1 MLISC
6 RLWED
11 SLEDLRGQ
19 YVRAK
24 SQSIDAY
31 ANNSLL
37 REQSETILGSIDGL
51 RGLASVSTDGAPS
64 DAPVENELSPL
75 RQR

>member
-6 RLWED
+6 RLSED

-24 SQSIDAY
+24 SQSSDAY

-37 REQSETILGSIDGL
+37 REQSETNLGSIDGF
-51 RGLASVSTDGAPS
+51 RGLASVSTDGTPS
-64 DAPVENELSPL
+64 NVSKAELSPL